1 MKYFLGMALAVEAV
15 AAIASRMANQAVFEE
30 GGFSFR
36 DCFMVGKDFCKSVI
50 FFVFINVNQ

>member
-1 MKYFLGMALAVEAV
+1 MKYFLGMALAVEAH

-36 DCFMVGKDFCKSVI
+36 DSFMVGKDCESFI
-50 FFVFINVNQ
+50 FFVLINVN